1 MKDRRK
7 SYQDG
12 DKMVFVLIE
21 PSEDIDLDTID
32 IKSDLEIK
40 KEASEIEGN
49 LEEKLK
55 SNFYVKEQTLEYS
68 RLKQPELDTI
78 AYSEIKIEQIF
89 DELLQNFEN
98 YEDIDQKDKFAKE
111 IANSEQQTVFLPQAN
126 CETQN
131 KTVTSETVTGPS
143 FQCDNNLV
151 MDYDLVNGEISFVCS
166 ICERKFKIK
175 SELRMH
181 VNTIHEGKGFKCSSC
196 PALFDFNSNL
206 KEHFKSVH
214 GKKKPE
220 YR

>member
-1 MKDRRK
+1 
-7 SYQDG
+7 
-12 DKMVFVLIE
+12 MVFELIE

-32 IKSDLEIK
+32 IRSDLEIK
-40 KEASEIEGN
+40 KEASEIEGH

-55 SNFYVKEQTLEYS
+55 SNFYVKEQTSEYS
-68 RLKQPELDTI
+68 RLKQAELDTI
-78 AYSEIKIEQIF
+78 AYCEIKVEQVF

-98 YEDIDQKDKFAKE
+98 YEDIDQKDEFAKE
-111 IANSEQQTVFLPQAN
+111 IASSEQQTVFIPQAN

-131 KTVTSETVTGPS
+131 KTVTSET
-143 FQCDNNLV
+143 FQCDNLV
-151 MDYDLVNGEISFVCS
+151 MDYDLVCS

-181 VNTIHEGKGFKCSSC
+181 VNTIHEGKEFKCSSC

-206 KEHFKSVH
+206 KEHFKGVH

>member
-1 MKDRRK
+1 
-7 SYQDG
+7 
-12 DKMVFVLIE
+12 MVFELIE

-32 IKSDLEIK
+32 IRSDLEIK
-40 KEASEIEGN
+40 KEPSEIEGN
-49 LEEKLK
+49 SEEKLK
-55 SNFYVKEQTLEYS
+55 SNFYGKEQISEYS

-78 AYSEIKIEQIF
+78 EYCEVKIEQVF
-89 DELLQNFEN
+89 DELLQNFET
-98 YEDIDQKDKFAKE
+98 YEDIDQKDEFAKE
-111 IANSEQQTVFLPQAN
+111 IARSEQQTVFLPQAN

-131 KTVTSETVTGPS
+131 KTVTSETVRGPS
-143 FQCDNNLV
+143 FQCDNLD
-151 MDYDLVNGEISFVCS
+151 MDDLVNGEISFVCS

-175 SELRMH
+175 SELRLH

-214 GKKKPE
+214 EKKKPE

>member
-1 MKDRRK
+1 
-7 SYQDG
+7 
-12 DKMVFVLIE
+12 MVFELIE
-21 PSEDIDLDTID
+21 PSEDIDLDSID

-40 KEASEIEGN
+40 KEVSEIEGN

-55 SNFYVKEQTLEYS
+55 SNFYVKEQTSEYS

-78 AYSEIKIEQIF
+78 EYCEVKIEQVF
-89 DELLQNFEN
+89 DELLQNFET
-98 YEDIDQKDKFAKE
+98 YDDIDQKDKFAKE
-111 IANSEQQTVFLPQAN
+111 IASSEQQTVFLPQAN

-143 FQCDNNLV
+143 FQCDNLV
-151 MDYDLVNGEISFVCS
+151 MDDLVCS
-166 ICERKFKIK
+166 ICDRKFKIK
-175 SELRMH
+175 SELRLH

-214 GKKKPE
+214 EKKKPE

>member
-1 MKDRRK
+1 
-7 SYQDG
+7 
-12 DKMVFVLIE
+12 MVFVLIE

-55 SNFYVKEQTLEYS
+55 SNFYVKEQTSEYS

-126 CETQN
+126 CELQK